1 MKKILNILTICY
13 LSFSYGQNMELEYQ
27 VTLNTNDEDLR
38 KQSLY
43 KLEISKNKSI
53 FYNLTE
59 IERSYLNQERVVDIQ
74 KKKDVN
80 VVWFENSK
88 IDFTYNQKYYT
99 DFSNDSI
106 TFNSNVFTKK
116 IVIKDTFKNM
126 KWELIESSND
136 STILEYKCQKAI
148 TKFRGRT
155 YEAFFTTQIKSNA
168 GPWKFNGLPGLIL
181 SVRSLDNYF
190 IIDAVKLKL
199 NVEKMDIKNP
209 FKNET
214 VYTWDKYIEFT
225 VNFLKKQLKM
235 MQSTADVEEGSI
247 KLSEG
252 IEDLGISKLSF

>member
-1 MKKILNILTICY
+1 MKKILSILTIFY
-13 LSFSYGQNMELEYQ
+13 LSFSYGQNMELEYL

-38 KQSLY
+38 KRSLY

-53 FYNLTE
+53 FYNLSE
-59 IERSYLNQERVVDIQ
+59 IEKSYLNQERVIDIQ

-88 IDFTYNQKYYT
+88 TDFTYNQKYYT

-106 TFNSNVFTKK
+106 TFNSNVFTRK

-126 KWELIESSND
+126 KWELVESNND
-136 STILEYKCQKAI
+136 STILGYKCQKAI

-199 NVEKMDIKNP
+199 NVEKMEITNP

-214 VYTWDKYIEFT
+214 VYTWDKYIEYT
-225 VNFLKKQLKM
+225 VKFLKKQLKM